1 MKNLRWYQYVLFWLG
16 IIGVFVSP
24 WLFTRPF
31 PFNWTF
37 FDFSQSGQIGDT
49 IGGITTPIVGLVSI
63 LLLWW
68 TLREQ
73 VKFNAQQISI
83 NDASRI
89 LTMQSQIIQMDENI
103 HFAYSTI
110 DKTFEGKGCASLRLL
125 QKGEPSNVRIPY
137 EVLKSLI
144 ERVHILDVSV
154 SSLVNVTKASSVS
167 DSEKKSTCSIAMVYI
182 TELLYFYNLIAND
195 QVEYLL
201 PINEVGNELINQ
213 SSARKF
219 LENKVY
225 LYLKNLT
232 SLKKACEGIIYK

>member
-1 MKNLRWYQYVLFWLG
+1 MKNLRWYQYVLFWIG

-49 IGGITTPIVGLVSI
+49 IGGITAPIVGLVSI

-73 VKFNAQQISI
+73 VKFNRQQMSI

-89 LTMQSQIIQMDENI
+89 LTMQSQILEMDDNI
-103 HFAYSTI
+103 LYAYSTA
-110 DKTFEGKGCASLRLL
+110 DRVHEGKGCASLRVLL
-125 QKGEPSNVRIPY
+125 KGAPSNVQIPY
-137 EVLKSLI
+137 DMLKTLL

-154 SSLVNVTKASSVS
+154 SSLVNVTKASMISE
-167 DSEKKSTCSIAMVYI
+167 SEKKSTCSIAMVYI
-182 TELLYFYNLIAND
+182 TELLHFYNLIANG
-195 QVEYLL
+195 QIEYLL
-201 PINEVGNELINQ
+201 PIDDVGNELINQ
-213 SSARKF
+213 PSAKEYLEKKARLY
-219 LENKVY
+219 LEN
-225 LYLKNLT
+225 LTFLKT
-232 SLKKACEGIIYK
+232 ICEDIINN